1 MDISVVIGSLGVS
14 LLLLA
19 FILNL
24 FKWLKTGSF
33 LYSLMNFL
41 GAGIAGYASV
51 LIDFIPFVILESFW
65 ALIALIGVIR
75 SMIKTNQN

>member
-1 MDISVVIGSLGVS
+1 MDFSVIIGSLGVS

-24 FKWLKTGSF
+24 FKLLNTGSF
-33 LYSLMNFL
+33 LYSFMNFL

-51 LIDFIPFVILESFW
+51 LIDYIPFVILESFW

-75 SMIKTNQN
+75 SIGKTSSN